1 MVGNR
6 LGVQYTKKGLTKFI
20 EDGKLI
26 HNSKY
31 SYDKTIYN
39 SAHIKCIITCPI
51 HGDFEQTPNSHTTKR
66 NGCMKCGRDKVGK
79 LQNIG
84 IEEFIR
90 RSREKHNKFD
100 YSLVNF
106 ISVNKKVKIICDKGH
121 IFQQTP
127 YEHYS
132 GSGCPVCSGRYTTQ
146 DDVIERFI
154 KKHKNRYN
162 YDKVIYNGYDK
173 EVIITCE
180 IHGDF
185 SQIPYTHYYGSGCP
199 KCNTLGKVSEPK
211 LFNKIKEHFDK
222 YTVTSN
228 VRLDWL
234 GMKSLDI
241 FIEEH
246 NIAIEYQGIQH
257 FKPSKFFGGKN
268 TFNET
273 YSRDIIK
280 NKLCLENDVKLF
292 YFTYRTSH
300 IPDNYFDKVYSSEE
314 DLLNEIENYI
324 KLKKTSL

>member
-1 MVGNR
+1 MRTR
-6 LGVQYTKKGLTKFI
+6 LDVQYTKKGLTKFI

-39 SAHIKCIITCPI
+39 GAHIKCIITCPI
-51 HGDFEQTPNSHTTKR
+51 HGDFEQSPNSHTTKR

-90 RSREKHNKFD
+90 RSREKHNNKFD

-132 GSGCPVCSGRYTTQ
+132 GSGCPVCIGYYKSNLDIIKMFNETHNYRYS
-146 DDVIERFI
+146 
-154 KKHKNRYN
+154 
-162 YDKVIYNGYDK
+162 YDKVNYTLSKKY
-173 EVIITCE
+173 VIITCPT
-180 IHGDF
+180 HGDF
-185 SQIPYTHYYGSGCP
+185 NQIPIDHSKGRGCP

-222 YTVTSN
+222 YNIKSN

-234 GMKSLDI
+234 GRKSLDI

-257 FKPSKFFGGKN
+257 FKSSNFFGGEN
-268 TFNET
+268 TFNEICN
-273 YSRDIIK
+273 RDIIK
-280 NKLCLENDVKLF
+280 NRLCVENDVKLF
-292 YFTYRTSH
+292 YFTYKSSH
-300 IPDNYFDKVYSSEE
+300 IPNNYFDKVYSSEE

-324 KLKKTSL
+324 KLKKTS